1 MMTKNSLFLLIIFY
15 TTGCGFSSGLYKDII
30 KAQDLIT
37 QQKYLEAAKVY
48 ETILLKKP
56 SKNINI
62 KINFQL
68 GEIYSIYLNN
78 YEKSLSYFKAIAT
91 NSNEPAWQI
100 KSLEKMGQIYFE
112 NIKDYKKSVKAYS
125 QLINVS
131 PALKNQNFYK
141 LRYAISYLKMNK
153 LNKSIELFKELLEY
167 NEIDILTESHFNIG
181 IAYFYQKKWK
191 QAIKSWSEYL
201 RYEKRKDKIV
211 QVKFLIANAYESNEE
226 LKKAYNIYYSIL
238 GEYPNTQ
245 VIKNRLN
252 SLYDRRVSR
261 KR

>member
-1 MMTKNSLFLLIIFY
+1 MKKNNLLLLLSFIL
-15 TTGCGFSSGLYKDII
+15 TGCGFSSGLYKDII
-30 KAQDLIT
+30 QAQDLIT
-37 QQKYLEAAKVY
+37 EQKYKEAALVY

-68 GEIYSIYLNN
+68 GEIYSIYLNDYN
-78 YEKSLSYFKAIAT
+78 KSLKYFISIAE

-100 KSLEKMGQIYFE
+100 KSLEKMGSIYFD
-112 NIKDYKKSVKAYS
+112 NLKDYKQSIKVYEK
-125 QLINVS
+125 LINVS
-131 PALKNQNFYK
+131 PALQNQNYYK
-141 LRYAISYLKMNK
+141 LRYAISYLKLNK
-153 LNKSIELFKELLEY
+153 LNESIKKFKDLLKT
-167 NEIDILTESHFNIG
+167 NESEIVLESYFNIG
-181 IAYFYQKKWK
+181 IAYFYQKKWNNAVK
-191 QAIKSWSEYL
+191 NWYEFL

-238 GEYPNTQ
+238 GEYPNTS

-252 SLYDRRVSR
+252 SLYERRVSR